1 MMSFRLT
8 PLMSQ
13 YREIKSRYPE
23 GILFFQVGDFYET
36 FYDDA
41 REVSRLLGIALTT
54 RDKDKRSPVPL
65 AGVPV
70 HAAEGYIARL
80 LRHGRTV
87 VICDQADDSPGASGV
102 VTRTVTDVVTPGTTV
117 SPATLVERE
126 NNYIA
131 SLVERD
137 GRIGFALLDVST
149 GEFGAGED
157 DAAAVEQV
165 LAGTPLRE
173 AIVPE
178 GAGLLERLIQSL
190 GAGTTIHSRPLD
202 AFEETS
208 ARDALARHF
217 GVADLSCFGL
227 DASRL
232 AAASAGSLLSFVKE
246 LRRDGL
252 AHVTGL
258 RLMVSGESLFL
269 DSETLRNLEI
279 FEPLRGNAPET
290 TLVHHLDRTETP
302 AGARELRRRL
312 RHPSRRPEVI
322 RRSLDG
328 ISSLLTDQTALRS
341 LRASLRRYPDVERL
355 LSRIATRKA
364 GPRDLLSLAEAL
376 ERSPGVADAARRFE
390 SAALRDAADEL
401 SKRLPLLDTLSRGI
415 DPSAPAHMRD
425 GGYIRRG
432 FREDLDLLIRRSEEG
447 KGWIARLQET
457 ERERTGIPSLK
468 VGYNRVFGYFIEV
481 SRVHV
486 AKAPPDYVAKQT
498 LVSSQRYVTSEL
510 KEREEAILGAE
521 ARRVELEREIFEAI
535 CAEVARE
542 SEALQRAAS
551 AIASVDV
558 LSALADVALERRYC
572 RPEIDET
579 GNLVVSEGRHPV
591 VEIIAAKGFI
601 PNDLELRMDDRSFM
615 VITGPNMGGKS
626 TYIRQAALIALLA
639 HAGSFVPAARASVP
653 LIDRIFTRVGSSDNV
668 ARGQSTFLVEMA
680 ETAKILHNCTSRS
693 LVILDEIGRG
703 TSTLDGLSIAWA
715 VSEFLLESE
724 GRRAKTLFATHYH
737 ELTRLPE
744 RYPHARNL
752 RVDVREWGDG
762 IIFLYKIREGA
773 SDRSYGIHV
782 ARLAGLPESVI
793 RRANE
798 ILASLERERPP
809 AALPQTAPE
818 LQREL
823 FEKRDPIR
831 EHLQHIDVNKV
842 TPMEALE
849 ILADLKRDS
858 EK

>member
-1 MMSFRLT
+1 MSFRLT

-190 GAGTTIHSRPLD
+190 GARTTIHSRPLD

-390 SAALRDAADEL
+390 SAALRDAAEEL